1 MAGSSQRLRLL
12 LVKIEDNKISR
23 GRLRFFFWQTVLRYT
38 HPRRLLLLYVSSQY
52 FCVGGCFSKT
62 KTERLACCATAGAI
76 APIPLPGAFF
86 RQRRPSTL
94 FGPSPKLT
102 RRSCRE
108 HSDGRDSVSDQHP
121 NIKGRAGH
129 RQPHPGRI
137 CVSNSIGRT
146 KNRTI
151 TSTITSNNY

>member
-38 HPRRLLLLYVSSQY
+38 HPRRLLLLHVSSQY

-108 HSDGRDSVSDQHP
+108 HSDGRDSVSDQP
-121 NIKGRAGH
+121 NIKGE
-129 RQPHPGRI
+129 
-137 CVSNSIGRT
+137 GRT
-146 KNRTI
+146 PPAASRSDLRIQQHWKDEKPDHHVDHHV
-151 TSTITSNNY
+151 